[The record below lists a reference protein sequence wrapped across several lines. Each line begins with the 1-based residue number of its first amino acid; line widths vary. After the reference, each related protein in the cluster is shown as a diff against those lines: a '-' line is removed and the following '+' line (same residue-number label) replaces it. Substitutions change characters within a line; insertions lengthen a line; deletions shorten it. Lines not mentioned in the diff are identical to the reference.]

1 MSFYLI
7 WKIIPN
13 YGKLLNNET
22 GSAIIELRR
31 NGDKMASIML
41 RNIRLINPKSR
52 TDEMVDILISKGEV
66 TAIDI
71 HAKST
76 IREIQADIV
85 INGRGLIAAPGLV
98 DVHVHFRDP
107 GFTYKEDVHSGALAA
122 AKGGFTSVVMMGNT
136 KPAMDDPET
145 IKDVLERAKKEK
157 IRIYQVGNVTKE
169 LKGKELTDAGSLK
182 TAGVVGLSDD
192 GIPILDKDL
201 LREAFE
207 KAADLNLPVSLHE
220 EDPQYIENNGINKGY
235 VSDELNIGGSDR
247 MAEISMVER
256 DIELAGETGATINIQ
271 HISTKEAVGLVRTA
285 RSKGLNI
292 HAEASPHH
300 FTLTEDAVLEYGTMA
315 KMNPPLRTEEDRMA
329 IISGLKD
336 GTIDMI
342 ATDHAPHSSEE
353 KAKPIKEAPSGIIGL
368 ETALALGI
376 TSLVDK
382 GYLTISELL
391 NRMSTGPAGLYGFEA
406 GEIRMGSP
414 ADIVIFDPNEE
425 WIVTDF
431 VSRSSNSPFIN
442 WRLKGKVKYT
452 ICGGEIVYKDDSSI

>member
-1 MSFYLI
+1 
-7 WKIIPN
+7 
-13 YGKLLNNET
+13 
-22 GSAIIELRR
+22 
-31 NGDKMASIML
+31 MASIML
-41 RNIRLINPKSR
+41 RNIRLINPNSR

-76 IREIQADIV
+76 IREIQADMV

-107 GFTYKEDVHSGALAA
+107 GFTYKEDIHTGALAA

-145 IKDVLERAKKEK
+145 VKDVLDRAENEK

-169 LKGKELTDAGSLK
+169 LKGRELTDAGSLK
-182 TAGVVGLSDD
+182 AAGAVGLSDD

-201 LREAFE
+201 LREALT
-207 KAADLNLPVSLHE
+207 KAAGLDLPVSLHE
-220 EDPQYIENNGINKGY
+220 EDPQYIENNGVNRGY
-235 VSDELNIGGSDR
+235 ASKELNIGGSDR
-247 MAEISMVER
+247 MAEISMVKR
-256 DIELAGETGATINIQ
+256 DIEIAGETGATINIQ
-271 HISTKEAVGLVRTA
+271 HISTKEAVELVREA
-285 RSKGLNI
+285 RSRGINV

-300 FTLTEDAVLEYGTMA
+300 FTLTEEAVLKYGTLA

-329 IISGLKD
+329 IIEGLKD
-336 GTIDMI
+336 ETIDII
-342 ATDHAPHSSEE
+342 ATDHAPHSMEE
-353 KAKPIKEAPSGIIGL
+353 KSKAITEAPSGITGL

-376 TSLVDK
+376 TELVDK
-382 GYLTISELL
+382 GHLTMMQLL
-391 NRMSTGPAGLYGFEA
+391 HRMSTAPAGMYGLNA
-406 GEIRMGSP
+406 GEIRMGTP

-425 WIVTDF
+425 WIVSDF
-431 VSRSSNSPFIN
+431 ESRSSNSPFLN

-452 ICGGEIVYKDDSSI
+452 ICGGEIVYKDKEII

>member
-1 MSFYLI
+1 
-7 WKIIPN
+7 
-13 YGKLLNNET
+13 
-22 GSAIIELRR
+22 
-31 NGDKMASIML
+31 MASIML
-41 RNIRLINPKSR
+41 RNIRLINPNSR

-76 IREIQADIV
+76 IREIQADMV

-107 GFTYKEDVHSGALAA
+107 GFTYKEDIHTGALAA

-145 IKDVLERAKKEK
+145 LKDVLDRAENEK

-169 LKGKELTDAGSLK
+169 LKGRELTDAGSLK
-182 TAGVVGLSDD
+182 AAGAVGLSDD

-201 LREAFE
+201 LREALTR
-207 KAADLNLPVSLHE
+207 AAGLDLPVSLHE
-220 EDPQYIENNGINKGY
+220 EDPQYIENNGVNRGY
-235 VSDELNIGGSDR
+235 ASKELNIGGSDR
-247 MAEISMVER
+247 MAEISMVKR
-256 DIELAGETGATINIQ
+256 DIEIAGETGATINIQ
-271 HISTKEAVGLVRTA
+271 HISTKEAVELVREA
-285 RSKGLNI
+285 RSRGINV

-300 FTLTEDAVLEYGTMA
+300 FTLTEEAVLKYGTLA

-329 IISGLKD
+329 IIEGLKD
-336 GTIDMI
+336 ETIDII
-342 ATDHAPHSSEE
+342 ATDHAPHSMEE
-353 KAKPIKEAPSGIIGL
+353 KGKAITEAPSGITGL

-376 TSLVDK
+376 TELVDK
-382 GYLTISELL
+382 GHLTMMQLL
-391 NRMSTGPAGLYGFEA
+391 HRMSTAPAGMYGLNA
-406 GEIRMGSP
+406 GEIRMGTP

-425 WIVTDF
+425 WIVSDF
-431 VSRSSNSPFIN
+431 ESRSSNSPFLN

-452 ICGGEIVYKDDSSI
+452 ICGGEIVYKDKEII